1 MPRINRRLFTAA
13 ACLTLLV
20 SVPAQASDLTAEGM
34 SHEQKMSYLQGYGL
48 GLKLKQSDF
57 ELDPEAFALAVR
69 DALGGAESR
78 ISDEQANATLQA
90 EKARQLAELEA
101 ASKANVDKGKAYM
114 AENKKKDGVEE
125 LTSGVQYRVIKAGDG
140 KGKTPKDNDTV
151 SVHYEGTLIDGTV
164 FDSSY
169 QRGEPVEFQVGGVI
183 PGFQE
188 ALMAMQEGDKW
199 EVVIPPHLAYG
210 PQGAGGKIGPNETL
224 IFQLELL
231 GVK

>member
-1 MPRINRRLFTAA
+1 MPLINRRLITTA

-20 SVPAQASDLTAEGM
+20 AAPVQASELTAEGM
-34 SHEQKMSYLQGYGL
+34 THEQKMSYLQGYGL

-69 DALGGAESR
+69 DALGGTDSKL
-78 ISDEQANATLQA
+78 SDEQANETLKA
-90 EKARQLAELEA
+90 EKARQLAEIEA
-101 ASKANVDKGKAYM
+101 ASKDNVDKGKAYM
-114 AENKKKDGVEE
+114 AENKSKDGVKE
-125 LTSGVQYRVIKAGDG
+125 LVSGVQYRVIKSGDG
-140 KGKTPKDNDTV
+140 KGKTPKEDDNV

-188 ALMAMQEGDKW
+188 ALMAMKEGDKW